1 MIYLFLCIAL
11 AFGAEIDVN
20 TFSNYI
26 EVSQEQVHIEWLL
39 DLDEQYINATSQSI
53 FRVNTN
59 KLKKIDLDIYQLSI
73 IAVYL
78 SSSGNVLQHEIIKK
92 GDQSLL
98 QGDVLSIQL
107 DRVYTRGEYI
117 KLNIKY
123 NLDSKGA
130 RALGFLTKEQ
140 TYSKTVPYLF
150 SQCEDNNC
158 RSIIPL
164 QDTPS
169 IKVFFTATVLVKDP
183 RINVF
188 MTGNKLYNMK
198 FKLLNNYE
206 NLQAL
211 TLYQF
216 ELDIKI
222 PAYLIGI
229 IAGEVVE
236 KSTGN
241 GTYVIAEPHFIDEYA
256 EELSDLPVY
265 MNKMQEYIGPY
276 IWGDYKIVILPA
288 SFPFGGME
296 HPLLTFAS
304 PTIIVGDKS
313 GVGTAIH
320 EIAHSWVGNTV
331 TGRNWANFWI
341 NEGFCVFLERKILS
355 RLNGLDSVKLD
366 AINGNSSAFTSMQTF
381 GLDNSFSSMHPNT
394 TNRNPDE
401 ATSRVPYEKGYQ
413 LLTYLESLI
422 KEEPFQQF
430 LRDYIENFKFQSI
443 DEDQL
448 YQFLLSWVRK
458 NKQEEAQRIIE
469 EIQKVWKK
477 WVYNPG
483 LAPITIDVS
492 TPLLADANN
501 LAKAWI
507 DGKGQAPEKA
517 NDFQQYKPNQKSVF
531 LQYLIDNYK
540 DVEAAVM
547 TKMDE
552 QYKLTFYK
560 DQKTGYKWYR
570 LVLLVKYDQALE
582 GVHDFVSKVGV
593 SSYLKVLYDLLG
605 QNYNKQA
612 YDWFEENKSFYHPV
626 VVQAIEKIL
635 QKYPKKLIIE

>member
-1 MIYLFLCIAL
+1 MIYLLLCIVL
-11 AFGAEIDVN
+11 SYGAEIDVN

-26 EVSQEQVHIEWLL
+26 EVSQEHVHIEWLL
-39 DLDEQYINATSQSI
+39 DLDQQHINATSQQI
-53 FRVNTN
+53 FRVNSN
-59 KLKKIDLDIYQLSI
+59 KLDKIDLDIYQLDI
-73 IAVYL
+73 IAVYI
-78 SSSGNVLQHEIIKK
+78 SSSGNILQHNIIKQ

-98 QGDVLSIQL
+98 QGDVLQIKL
-107 DRVYTRGEYI
+107 DRVYLRGEYI
-117 KLNIKY
+117 KLNIRY

-130 RALGFLTKEQ
+130 RALGFLRKEQ
-140 TYSKTVPYLF
+140 TYSKQVPYLF

-158 RSIIPL
+158 RSMIPL

-169 IKVFFTATVLVKDP
+169 VKIYFTASVLVKDA

-188 MTGNKLYNMK
+188 MTGNKLQSMK
-198 FKLLNNYE
+198 FKLLNNYD

-241 GTYVIAEPHFIDEYA
+241 QTYVIAEPHFIDDYA
-256 EELSDLPVY
+256 QELSDLPIY
-265 MNKMQEYIGPY
+265 MNEMQKYIGPY

-366 AINGNSSAFTSMQTF
+366 AINGNSSAYTSMQTF

-394 TNRNPDE
+394 KNRNPDE

-413 LLTYLESLI
+413 LLTYLETLI
-422 KEEPFQQF
+422 KEDPFQQF
-430 LRDYIENFKFQSI
+430 LRDYIQHFKFQSI

-448 YQFLLSWVRK
+448 YQFLLNWVRT
-458 NKQEEAQRIIE
+458 NKGDDAQKIITD
-469 EIQKVWKK
+469 IQTIWKD
-477 WVYNPG
+477 WVYKPG
-483 LAPITIDVS
+483 LSPIQIDVQ
-492 TPLLADANN
+492 TPLFTNANN

-507 DGKGQAPEKA
+507 DGRGQVPEQA
-517 NDFQQYKPNQKSVF
+517 DEFIQYKPNQKSVF
-531 LQYLIDNYK
+531 LQYLIDNSGL
-540 DVEAAVM
+540 VEKTVLA
-547 TKMDE
+547 TMD
-552 QYKLTFYK
+552 QKYVLTFYK
-560 DQKTGYKWYR
+560 DQKIAYKWYR
-570 LVLLVKYDQALE
+570 LVLLVEYREALE

-605 QNYNKQA
+605 YHYNEEA
-612 YDWFEENKSFYHPV
+612 YLWFDENKTFYHPV
-626 VVQAIEKIL
+626 VVEAIEKIL
-635 QKYPKKLIIE
+635 QKYPKKNIFE